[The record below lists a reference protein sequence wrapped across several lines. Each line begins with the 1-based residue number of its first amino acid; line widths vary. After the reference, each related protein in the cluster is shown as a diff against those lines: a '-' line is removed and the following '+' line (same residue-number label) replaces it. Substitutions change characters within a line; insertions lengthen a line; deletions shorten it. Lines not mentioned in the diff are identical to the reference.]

1 MHPADLVEGLE
12 DLQRSS
18 DNLVTDLD
26 LDRDTLLE
34 VNLAGSSG
42 AFMGSILVSLTVTH
56 NGEHQS
62 NPYRLYESI

>member
-12 DLQRSS
+12 DLQRAS

-34 VNLAGSSG
+34 VNREVGR
-42 AFMGSILVSLTVTH
+42 LVR
-56 NGEHQS
+56 
-62 NPYRLYESI
+62 RLHGIYTCEPHHHT